1 MENSAVGHRKPE
13 RVIICTRGT
22 SPEVLA
28 FGILDRK
35 EVYLVK

>member
-1 MENSAVGHRKPE
+1 MENRAVGHRE
-13 RVIICTRGT
+13 SQNEGGT